1 VLPETDTKLAP
12 IDVIDGDDDGGDDG
26 EDFLYKDDRS
36 ATSELDSE

>member
-1 VLPETDTKLAP
+1 VLPETGTKLAP

-26 EDFLYKDDRS
+26 EDFLYRDDRS